1 MKKDYYLYLTQ
12 DKKEYFSLPGGWK
25 PVHFVETED
34 GTTNLSIEQMT
45 REALSKPAGPF
56 PFQSLL
62 SKAKSVAIIVD
73 DATRPTPVAKILGTL
88 LSSIEENGFSREN
101 VTIVV
106 AIGTHEIMEKKALDA
121 RLGAGVLSRYKV
133 VQHNCR
139 QSDLVPVQIPD
150 DGRVVKINPEVARAD
165 LRVGISS
172 VLPHPMAGY
181 GGGPKIVMPGICNFD
196 FIRDHHMK
204 NVGHPRSAAG
214 VTKGNPF
221 HEDCM
226 RVARAVRLDF
236 SLNCVYDQKGQIVRI
251 IGGDLESAF
260 RQAVDL
266 CLKKLSHKFEDK
278 VDVTITST
286 YPHTHGHQFCK
297 GLSAPDVITKNTG
310 AILLVAPIV
319 GPIPAD
325 FLNSF
330 HVIKEKSNNNSASY
344 VKESIS
350 KGIAFLPDKSIDFNM
365 AMSTMFL
372 RPKIRVILVSPFTS
386 QKEAEIMGLEHS
398 FSIEEGIK
406 SLGKPYPH
414 AKVAIFPAGGLIVPV
429 TSWER

>member
-1 MKKDYYLYLTQ
+1 MKKDYYLYLDQ
-12 DKKEYFSLPGGWK
+12 EKKEYFSLPGGWE
-25 PVHFVETED
+25 PLHFIETEE
-34 GTTNLSIEQMT
+34 GTTTPSIEQMT
-45 REALSKPAGPF
+45 REALSKSAGPL
-56 PFQSLL
+56 PFQALL
-62 SKAKSVAIIVD
+62 SRAKSIAIIVD
-73 DATRPTPVAKILGTL
+73 DATRPTPAARILGAL
-88 LSSIEENGFSREN
+88 LPHLEESGFSREKI
-101 VTIVV
+101 TIVV
-106 AIGTHEIMEKKALDA
+106 AIGTHEIMEKKTLET
-121 RLGAGVLSRYKV
+121 RLGAAVLSRYKV

-150 DGRVVKINPEVARAD
+150 DGRVVKINPEVAQAD
-165 LRVGISS
+165 LKVGISS

-226 RVARAVRLDF
+226 RVARAVRLDY

-260 RQAVDL
+260 REAVDL
-266 CLKKLSHKFEDK
+266 CLQKLSHKFEEK

-286 YPHTHGHQFCK
+286 YPHTHGHQLFK

-310 AILLVAPIV
+310 AILLLAPVV

-330 HVIKEKSNNNSASY
+330 HTIEEKSHHNSASY

-350 KGIAFLPDKSIDFNM
+350 KGVAFLPDKSIDFNM
-365 AMSTMFL
+365 AMSTVFL
-372 RPKIRVILVSPFTS
+372 RPKIRVILVSRHIS
-386 QKEAEIMGLEHS
+386 RKEAETMGLDHS
-398 FSIEEGIK
+398 PSMEEGIK
-406 SLGKPYPH
+406 SLGKVYPD
-414 AKVAIFPAGGLIVPV
+414 AKVAIFPSGGLIVPI